1 MHRIDTPGNLGN
13 TFTEGDPDH
22 GVPATVVGDDFM
34 NAVQEELCNAITG
47 SGIALS
53 KPNNSQLLA
62 AIRLITKP
70 VGTVE
75 LRYDN
80 TSPATLYGGTW
91 VEFGQGRMLI
101 GRLASDSDFDTV
113 GGTGG
118 EKTHTLTNAEIPAV
132 PFKDRYYIENSVR
145 LSGATQTLSSGGI
158 NASLGNQDTD
168 SDNNTFLYANAT
180 IDGGGEAHNNMPPY
194 VVVRMWRRTA

>member
-22 GVPATVVGDDFM
+22 GVPATVVGQDFM
-34 NAVQEELCNAITG
+34 NAVQEELANAITG

-53 KPNNSQLLA
+53 KPNNAQLLA

-75 LRYDN
+75 LRYDD

-91 VEFGQGRMLI
+91 LEFGQGRMLI
-101 GRLASDSDFDTV
+101 GKSGDTDFDTI
-113 GGTGG
+113 GKTGG
-118 EKTHTLTNAEIPAV
+118 EKTHTLITAEIPPV
-132 PFKDRYYIENSVR
+132 PFKDRYHNENSVS
-145 LSGATQTLSSGGI
+145 LPGATKTIGSGGL
-158 NASLGNQDTD
+158 NNNLGSYATD
-168 SDNNTFLYANAT
+168 GDNNTFLYADAT
-180 IDGGGEAHNNMPPY
+180 IDGGGGAHNNMPPF
-194 VVVRMWRRTA
+194 VTIRMWRRTA